1 MNIRAGKKE
10 GRRSMAESQGL
21 GETSLFQ
28 GQVIMLIEAILRNY
42 LRSELCLNYEEKLIA
57 VA

>member
-21 GETSLFQ
+21 GENLPLS
-28 GQVIMLIEAILRNY
+28 GPGHYVN
-42 LRSELCLNYEEKLIA
+42 
-57 VA
+57 

>member
-1 MNIRAGKKE
+1 
-10 GRRSMAESQGL
+10 MAESQGL